1 MDKLFNVG
9 DTEKP
14 APEVELSEFEKKL
27 QFIQKEKVE
36 WEDGRIIL
44 RNNGLSIINI
54 EHSSNTYIQSSHCH
68 FFASKRNI

>member
-1 MDKLFNVG
+1 MDKLLKVG
-9 DTEKP
+9 DTKKP

-44 RNNGLSIINI
+44 GNNGLSVINI
-54 EHSSNTYIQSSHCH
+54 EH
-68 FFASKRNI
+68 